1 MAYTDAQKS
10 QIIKDYVAATPVPD
24 YKFID
29 PVCIT
34 IQRKSGI
41 DYYFPHLNRVFKN
54 GVSEFAINKLK
65 ELYDFD
71 KWTNFNPSDRDR
83 PCPYVKYNDTYGFI
97 EFSSVTTNTKR
108 YDRKSENNLRPP
120 VYTTHKP
127 QYDYYAKQY
136 YSFEDDSGREI
147 HRVFLF
153 NDSLTPW
160 DENGKILWATHEG
173 KYYNKMFYRF
183 LYKSMGNSYSNGRL
197 DKKANELTKFAK
209 SMGGS
214 KVITNFYRFAEFYK
228 NFAPRVSSEK
238 TIKDLEDVL
247 NLDIKNVDKEI
258 NDSVSS
264 GAVGSIIPIY
274 YSKTDNGFCIRIFKC
289 VEKTFREFKRYYVTK
304 KSKVYVF
311 KVVDGKCSKNT
322 RETFSVENGAW
333 GTYGLVQGMFINEE
347 KALKD
352 ELFAKY
358 YEPIKNVLF
367 TNHYLPFEGSSCVGG
382 NLGKAVALT
391 LKALRD
397 RFISKMIDD
406 GLVNI
411 AVDYSAGQNME
422 FKEKLSVFDSKNPAD
437 YKDRFK
443 TEEGCLKALNKYC
456 IPLERGN
463 LFKYTCHYLV
473 KKIGTKTMSDSPENL
488 ELINR
493 TCEAMSHAYDIIVKY
508 YADRGGVHPNT
519 SQIGRFEWDADKYV
533 GGYYYKENAFN
544 RTSNH
549 IYNSI
554 TKYVDLW
561 NKEAELGEL
570 YLKALMAVYTRNDQE
585 RRAWWKMK
593 TGTRFISN
601 DYGISTASTKEELD
615 TVIALAKGIH

>member
-29 PVCIT
+29 PICIT
-34 IQRKSGI
+34 IQRKNGI

-54 GVSEFAINKLK
+54 RVSEFGIRKLK

-71 KWTNFNPSDRDR
+71 KWTEFNPSDRDR

-97 EFSSVTTNTKR
+97 EFSLVTTNTKR

-127 QYDYYAKQY
+127 QYNYYTNQY
-136 YSFEDDSGREI
+136 YSFEDDLGKEI

-173 KYYNKMFYRF
+173 KYYNKMFYQF
-183 LYKSMGNSYSNGRL
+183 LYKSMGNAYSHRRL
-197 DKKANELTKFAK
+197 DKKVNELTRFAK
-209 SMGGS
+209 SMGAS
-214 KVITNFYRFAEFYK
+214 ETITDFYKFAEFYK

-238 TIKDLEDVL
+238 AVKELEGIL
-247 NLDIKNVDKEI
+247 NLEVKNVDKEI

-264 GAVGSIIPIY
+264 GAASSIIPIY
-274 YSKTDNGFCIRIFKC
+274 YSKTGNGFCIRIFNYN
-289 VEKTFREFKRYYVTK
+289 KTFREIKRYYVTE
-304 KSKVYVF
+304 KSKVYF
-311 KVVDGKCSKNT
+311 FTVVDGKCSKNT
-322 RETFSVENGAW
+322 RETFSVESGAW

-347 KALKD
+347 EALKD

-358 YEPIKNVLF
+358 YKPIKNVLV
-367 TNHYLPFEGSSCVGG
+367 TNHYLPFEHRSCVNGK
-382 NLGKAVALT
+382 LGRAVALT

-406 GLVNI
+406 GLVNL
-411 AVDYSAGQNME
+411 AVDYSAGQNVE

-437 YKDRFK
+437 YKTRFK
-443 TEEGCLKALNKYC
+443 MEGECLKTLNKYC
-456 IPLERGN
+456 VPLERGS
-463 LFKYTCHYLV
+463 LFGYTCHYLV
-473 KKIGTKTMSDSPENL
+473 KRIGAEVMNDSPENL

-493 TCEAMSHAYDIIVKY
+493 TCEAMNHAYDIITKY
-508 YADRGGVHPNT
+508 YVGRSTVRPITN
-519 SQIGRFEWDADKYV
+519 QIGRFEWDVDKYV
-533 GGYYYKENAFN
+533 GGYYKKNLFN
-544 RTSNH
+544 RASNH
-549 IYNSI
+549 IYDSI

-570 YLKALMAVYTRNDQE
+570 YLKALMAVYTRNEQE
-585 RRAWWKMK
+585 RRTWWKMK
-593 TGTRFISN
+593 TGTRFMSS
-601 DYGISTASTKEELD
+601 DYGLSTASTKEELD
-615 TVIALAKGIH
+615 SVIVLAKEIH